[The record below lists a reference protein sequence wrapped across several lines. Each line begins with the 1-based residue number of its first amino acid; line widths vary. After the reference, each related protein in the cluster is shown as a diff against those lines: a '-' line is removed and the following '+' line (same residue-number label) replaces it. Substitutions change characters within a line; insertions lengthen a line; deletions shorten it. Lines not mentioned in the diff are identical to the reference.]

1 MQADGRRTRKSTPV
15 KNALFVGAMHKRRAT
30 GRPLHEVNVL
40 ASSSV
45 DSLASSIADVHRP
58 PSLSST
64 YEISGRS
71 RNSGRQH
78 TSQSFRMSTPVRTSE
93 TPPRYRTRNRSR
105 QDDSSSHDRSRSI
118 LSSAGS
124 KRRFHPDYDP
134 LIEIRRA
141 KERLERYRAKD
152 DWNADLLLSDDAN
165 EDLLRYE
172 EKLRRRLASRG
183 QLMESVELERR
194 QLELLRRQ
202 KDIDMGK
209 VTERYAEYVLS
220 IPKPERARHHPR
232 TPNKFRKVS
241 RRAWDGMIRKW
252 RKHLHNF
259 DDANF
264 EESWRSLSSSYVSGG
279 TTPSYSMSGA
289 SSDQE
294 NFNPDDL
301 RPSTSARKCE
311 RKLTSSPSVRTK
323 TRQSGFS
330 HIQPKTI
337 DDDEDTL
344 QALPTAY
351 RHGTELSTVPPLE
364 DEDTLSAMP
373 VLAESSSSRR
383 RITRSLHSKFSR
395 GLSPDVLHSGLTNDM
410 SDFYRSS
417 TASKR
422 TASHVGMDP
431 AKIEQNPVDV
441 SSLTDFPKLKADPEL
456 TPASPSKRARRGIL
470 SQIGLDGSNVY
481 PPGSS
486 IHKS

>member
-1 MQADGRRTRKSTPV
+1 MHADGRRTRKSTPV
-15 KNALFVGAMHKRRAT
+15 KNALFLGAMHKRRASN
-30 GRPLHEVNVL
+30 RPLQEANVSPT
-40 ASSSV
+40 ASV
-45 DSLASSIADVHRP
+45 DNSTTSAANVHRS

-64 YEISGRS
+64 CDNSERS
-71 RNSGRQH
+71 RDPGRHQS
-78 TSQSFRMSTPVRTSE
+78 SQFRMSTPVRTTE
-93 TPPRYRTRNRSR
+93 TSPRYRTRNRSR
-105 QDDSSSHDRSRSI
+105 QDDCTSHDRSRSV
-118 LSSAGS
+118 LSSTGT

-141 KERLERYRAKD
+141 KERLDRYRTKD
-152 DWNADLLLSDDAN
+152 DWNADILLSDDAD

-172 EKLRRRLASRG
+172 EKLKRRLESRG
-183 QLMESVELERR
+183 ELPESIELERR

-259 DDANF
+259 DDISF
-264 EESWRSLSSSYVSGG
+264 EESWKSLSSSYVSGG

-294 NFNPDDL
+294 NSNIDEIGETTSASKSE
-301 RPSTSARKCE
+301 RWTTASPST
-311 RKLTSSPSVRTK
+311 RTD
-323 TRQSGFS
+323 TRRSGFS
-330 HIQPKTI
+330 YIQPKSN

-344 QALPTAY
+344 QADPNAY
-351 RHGTELSTVPPLE
+351 RSGTDSSTVPPLE

-373 VLAESSSSRR
+373 ILTESSSSSRR
-383 RITRSLHSKFSR
+383 RLTRSLHSKFSR
-395 GLSPDVLHSGLTNDM
+395 GLSPDALHSGLTNDM
-410 SDFYRSS
+410 ADFYRPSV
-417 TASKR
+417 TSKR
-422 TASHVGMDP
+422 TASHVDLNP
-431 AKIEQNPVDV
+431 SKLEQNPVDV
-441 SSLTDFPKLKADPEL
+441 SSLTDFPKLRADSEL
-456 TPASPSKRARRGIL
+456 NPASPSKRARRGIL

-481 PPGSS
+481 SAGSS
-486 IHKS
+486 SRKF